1 MKQTDFA
8 ICLNRF
14 LTDFLVNKKGCSP
27 KTIDSYR
34 YAFIYL
40 LDYYN
45 EILGIP
51 ADQIVTRHFIV
62 DAKSILF
69 SQLHPY

>member
-40 LDYYN
+40 LDY
-45 EILGIP
+45 
-51 ADQIVTRHFIV
+51 
-62 DAKSILF
+62 
-69 SQLHPY
+69 

>member
-45 EILGIP
+45 EILGIL
-51 ADQIVTRHFIV
+51 IIG
-62 DAKSILF
+62 IL
-69 SQLHPY
+69 L